1 MALFDLPRP
10 DFLASGEKA
19 RLIPSVADTSRECRI
34 TSILLA
40 TMMSVEEYGKG
51 LLGSL
56 GVRVGKTSKIQG
68 FTEVVFK
75 GDPTNRI
82 RPDGLLIVKTGS
94 KEWRAIIESKIGK
107 AELNK
112 EQIES
117 YLDLCKE
124 HSIDAVITISNLSVA
139 DSTHHPLQ
147 LNKIK
152 LRNASVYHWSWMHLI
167 TEAIMWT
174 KHHGV
179 ADHDQGYILSEFVRY
194 LQHPSSGITS
204 FDRMN
209 SEWKDVCATIQSGM
223 PVNKSGAEVTESV
236 GSWHQFIRSL
246 SLEMSVAVGQSVTVP
261 LRREHMQDPLKRFSD
276 DCNALACDH
285 ALETEFDI
293 PHAASRIRFS
303 VDFKRRS
310 VGCSMKLKAPEDRVR
325 AKARI
330 NWILSQL
337 KNVPEEGLIVKVIWP
352 FRTPDT
358 FATLSALKVNP
369 DVALS
374 DKTTSP
380 PVAFEVIASKDLA
393 GRFKGAQTFV
403 QDTQGVILE
412 FYERVGQHLRE
423 WVAPPPK
430 VSFSDPGKI
439 LEGTIETLE
448 NDEPLVV
455 AAPVD
460 QITDAIQEPE
470 EVSESAVAPNEEF
483 PEIEQTA
490 EPSVSSGV
498 SLDERIE
505 NLQLEVLQKKSVE
518 EENRS
523 ISS

>member
-10 DFLASGEKA
+10 EFLASGEKA

-40 TMMSVEEYGKG
+40 TMMSVEEFGKG

-68 FTEVVFK
+68 FTEIVFK

-82 RPDGLLIVKTGS
+82 RPDGLLIVKTGN
-94 KEWRAIIESKIGK
+94 KEWRALVESKIGK
-107 AELNK
+107 ADLNK

-124 HSIDAVITISNLSVA
+124 HGIDAVITISNLSVA

-152 LRNASVYHWSWMHLI
+152 LRNASVYHWSWMYLI

-174 KHHGV
+174 KHYGV
-179 ADHDQGYILSEFVRY
+179 ADHDQGYILTEFARY

-209 SEWKDVCATIQSGM
+209 SEWKDVCGTIHSGM
-223 PVNKSGAEVTESV
+223 PVNKASTEVSECV

-261 LRREHMQDPLKRFSD
+261 MKREYLQDSMKRLSD
-276 DCNALACDH
+276 DCQSLATDH
-285 ALETEFDI
+285 RLDAEFDI
-293 PHAASRIRFS
+293 PHAASRIRYA
-303 VDFKRRS
+303 VDFKRRTVS
-310 VGCSMKLKAPEDRVR
+310 CSMKLKAPEDRVR

-337 KNVPEEGLIVKVIWP
+337 KNVADDRLIVKVSWP

-358 FATLSALKVNP
+358 FATLAALKANP

-380 PVAFEVIASKDLA
+380 PVAFEIIVSRDLA

-403 QDTQGVILE
+403 QDTQGLILE
-412 FYERVGQHLRE
+412 FYEKVGQHLRE
-423 WVAPPPK
+423 WVPPPPK
-430 VSFSDPGKI
+430 VSFSDPGKV
-439 LEGTIETLE
+439 LEGTIATRA
-448 NDEPLVV
+448 NDDPLIV
-455 AAPVD
+455 P
-460 QITDAIQEPE
+460 DASVEAE
-470 EVSESAVAPNEEF
+470 SESTSSQEKREHSELPTASNEQF
-483 PEIEQTA
+483 PEIEHPVTS
-490 EPSVSSGV
+490 EESS
-498 SLDERIE
+498 SDESEIRIE
-505 NLQLEVLQKKSVE
+505 VQRAETVHEETVVE
-518 EENRS
+518 
-523 ISS
+523 